1 MEEIFNLKAVSATIL
16 GIVSSIC
23 FISEKTAG
31 IAFLL
36 SIIGIVCGCYAR
48 RETRHSKLAYI
59 GTLINILCFGICI
72 IGFAYHVVSGVK

>member
-1 MEEIFNLKAVSATIL
+1 LEDIFNLKAVSATLI

-23 FISEKTAG
+23 FISQKTVG

-36 SIIGIVCGCYAR
+36 SIVGIICGVYAR
-48 RETRHSKLAYI
+48 RETRNSKLSYV

-72 IGFAYHVVSGVK
+72 IGFTLYVVTK